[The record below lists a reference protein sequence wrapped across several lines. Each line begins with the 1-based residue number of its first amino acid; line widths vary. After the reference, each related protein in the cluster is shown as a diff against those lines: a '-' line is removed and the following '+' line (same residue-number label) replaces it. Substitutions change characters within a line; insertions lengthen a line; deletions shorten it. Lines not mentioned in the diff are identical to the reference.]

1 MADSYSFSDQ
11 KKQIENEM
19 TDRQLR
25 LMSML
30 TSQSE
35 GLAGEKELLESEIE
49 DRNFAI
55 DKLEGQSC
63 CDTCGSQ
70 VDVPETFHV
79 RITKYSAIMLRAH
92 LVMEKVRVRAEC
104 ANCCKKYDPQE
115 EPERCLATRD
125 EILCAIEKLQPSQ
138 QWQDL

>member
-1 MADSYSFSDQ
+1 MADSYSFSDA
-11 KKQIENEM
+11 KQQLENEM

-55 DKLEGQSC
+55 DKLEAQSC
-63 CDTCGSQ
+63 CDTCGTQ
-70 VDVPETFHV
+70 VDVPETFRI
-79 RITKYSAIMLRAH
+79 RITKYSAKVLPVH

-104 ANCCKKYDPQE
+104 ANCCDKYDSRQ
-115 EPERCLATRD
+115 EPERSL
-125 EILCAIEKLQPSQ
+125 
-138 QWQDL
+138 